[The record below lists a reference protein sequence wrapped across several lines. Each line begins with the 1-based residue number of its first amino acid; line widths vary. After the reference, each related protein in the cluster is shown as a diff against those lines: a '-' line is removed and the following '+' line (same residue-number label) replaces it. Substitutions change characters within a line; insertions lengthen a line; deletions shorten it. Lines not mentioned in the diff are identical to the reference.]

1 MKFTKKAIIPQI
13 YTLYIQDRAKDDFMS
28 VNKSKIVTDL
38 VNRNAASTDPKFVE
52 LDLGIRRND
61 EETQNLVSATFGVI
75 KNNLEALWYAVGFEP
90 NVNIAYEN
98 TMNDPNQC
106 IEVKGKKFYPHPG
119 VGNLRA
125 YNEAGNPSGGCF
137 SMQTLA

>member
-1 MKFTKKAIIPQI
+1 
-13 YTLYIQDRAKDDFMS
+13 MS

-38 VNRNAASTDPKFVE
+38 VNRNAASTDPSFVK
-52 LDLGIRRND
+52 LNLGISND
-61 EETQNLVSATFGVI
+61 EDTRNIISSTFGVI
-75 KNNLEALWYAVGFEP
+75 KNSIDAMWYAIGLEP
-90 NVNIAYEN
+90 NVNIAYQN
-98 TMNDPNQC
+98 TMMDPSSC

-119 VGNLRA
+119 VGNLKA